1 MATESESFCQTDD
14 ESCEK
19 LSDSEEELEECIVAP
34 IDKLGVVG
42 RWMRHRLLG
51 SILMGTPPL
60 VAIQRRRSP
69 FRTTIMKINS
79 FFGTEEFYTPLV
91 CLMTWVIDAKL
102 GRLICFLM
110 GIGFYVAGFVKNLL
124 CLPRPSNP
132 PIVPLEP
139 SSFETWGLPSHHAV
153 LGVLIPWYIWLYSL
167 LHFNFSQWQFITLF
181 AVIVLWSVSVMFSRL
196 YLGVHSPADIVV
208 GGIIGCIILSIW
220 VRADNFLDR
229 SISFGNNVIPQ
240 VIIYSIILLAVHPRP
255 EAETNSFFETVCM
268 TGVTVGFA
276 IGRSTI
282 AKHSSIFKAV
292 MESADGYALVMITR
306 AICKEVFMFLI
317 SLAYRVVDIE
327 YFSGRKITNY
337 YFHTAYSSSFKL
349 PPVEDQKSKR
359 KIRKVKS
366 RSENIRTKWNIDY
379 PVRFLTYACMGWMC
393 ICGNPLLC
401 HSLGLTL

>member
-1 MATESESFCQTDD
+1 
-14 ESCEK
+14 
-19 LSDSEEELEECIVAP
+19 
-34 IDKLGVVG
+34 
-42 RWMRHRLLG
+42 
-51 SILMGTPPL
+51 
-60 VAIQRRRSP
+60 
-69 FRTTIMKINS
+69 MKINS

-181 AVIVLWSVSVMFSRL
+181 AVIVL
-196 YLGVHSPADIVV
+196 
-208 GGIIGCIILSIW
+208 C
-220 VRADNFLDR
+220 
-229 SISFGNNVIPQ
+229 
-240 VIIYSIILLAVHPRP
+240 
-255 EAETNSFFETVCM
+255 
-268 TGVTVGFA
+268 
-276 IGRSTI
+276 
-282 AKHSSIFKAV
+282 
-292 MESADGYALVMITR
+292 YALVMITR